1 MPLSTQFSL
10 SLELMKLPPVQS
22 ALAYSAESIISLA
35 RALKRSGSDILVEE
49 DLGSIFGRAKIVHSL
64 EKHFKDVVKIASFVP
79 LHPSSEITLDAGP
92 GATVRRAL
100 KDTHYLAT
108 VIQLSFLGWMHETTS
123 LASVLVENM
132 NQRFQSGI
140 KGATP
145 DPDYEGILTT
155 LQACLSQTS
164 QYPWETLVR
173 LVENKFQKSRSWL
186 HLQRSPLKRLSPNT
200 LLAAM
205 DYLYLVQSL
214 PEDRFMMIDNQMG
227 LVPIIL
233 WANCILGLRVLVQ
246 DSPDGNVVFGDGG
259 NPQVIIKWNKD
270 WLLYEAELVSPPTVC
285 LLDGDMNVI
294 LTTPVEENEAM
305 QLEGEGRHRLEG
317 YGTTFL
323 RRLFNKTTIV
333 ADDHAIY
340 PETAQFAIA
349 FAIALSRVM
358 RRVPFP
364 DRGRTTV
371 PPQCCRTTEIWQIKD
386 SSHILFDGIP
396 LDWGAIESYIESVP
410 PENGS
415 WRTPPTIRAY
425 LEKILP
431 QKALYMYSKDRLI
444 SDIKRVASWI
454 LAFAQVV
461 EVKAC
466 SQLPLIWDP
475 EWIVCPDIMNWD
487 GQKPIDIQSNI
498 WFSTIIH
505 MLVGQSSGKVLAGS
519 GNRLFLVCERGWS
532 LYYSNLGDNDPGP
545 INCESLSIKRGVP
558 TNTRTQ
564 ERRYQI
570 SDAPRIRPP
579 APPKGPAPSPW
590 VIEKSG
596 SYVPRCF
603 TPVVKR
609 TEHYSSRSRDFWLSI
624 RYDIVESWP
633 EGVKKYSLYA
643 SHRQFHEALWGV
655 VKTAPCA
662 HPKDLSKSEVLDLGV
677 VTVKGFDWTSEM
689 GTENHRI
696 CVCLVTG
703 DSRARW
709 LVIGGIIRDAD
720 GAENVSEG
728 LTRRV
733 MLRCDSCCVNCAIQS
748 ASSLEGK
755 WLVIL

>member
-79 LHPSSEITLDAGP
+79 LHPGSEIILDAGP

-100 KDTHYLAT
+100 KDAHYLAT

-164 QYPWETLVR
+164 QYPWETLVG

-186 HLQRSPLKRLSPNT
+186 RLQRSPLKRLSPNT

-246 DSPDGNVVFGDGG
+246 DSPDGNVVFGEGG

-270 WLLYEAELVSPPTVC
+270 WLLFEAELVSPPTVC

-294 LTTPVEENEAM
+294 LTTPVEENEAV
-305 QLEGEGRHRLEG
+305 QLEGEERHRLEG

-364 DRGRTTV
+364 DRGHTIV

-415 WRTPPTIRAY
+415 WRTPPTIRAF

-431 QKALYMYSKDRLI
+431 PKALYMYSKDRLI

-498 WFSTIIH
+498 WFSAIIH

-519 GNRLFLVCERGWS
+519 GNRLFLICERGWS

-579 APPKGPAPSPW
+579 APPKGSAPSPW

-609 TEHYSSRSRDFWLSI
+609 TEHYSSRSKDFWLSI

-662 HPKDLSKSEVLDLGV
+662 HPKDLSKNEVLDLGV